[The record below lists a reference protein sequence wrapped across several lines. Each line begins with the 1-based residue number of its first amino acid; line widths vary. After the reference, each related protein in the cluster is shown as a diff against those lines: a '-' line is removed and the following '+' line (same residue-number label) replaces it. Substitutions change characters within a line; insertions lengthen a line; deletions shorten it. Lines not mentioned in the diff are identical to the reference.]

1 MIYQLI
7 KFAFVG
13 ASGVIVDFLS
23 TWIIREKIKLN
34 SYIANSI
41 GFCFAAT
48 SNYVLN
54 RVWTFASDNPDVQ
67 GEYIKF
73 MIISTL
79 GLAINNS
86 VIFALSKPWADRILP
101 SSTLRFYISKL
112 FATGV
117 VTFWNFFM
125 NYFFTFAN

>member
-86 VIFALSKPWADRILP
+86 VIFASDYP
-101 SSTLRFYISKL
+101 
-112 FATGV
+112 
-117 VTFWNFFM
+117 FM
-125 NYFFTFAN
+125 HLLYSQLLVCQRVCLQNTVCLICK